1 MEWDGRRTGTDRQQM
16 NEGSEMTR
24 GGVRTGSGGKETA
37 GNRLTV
43 NKSNRGTEKA
53 SGQLVGYGRAVDI
66 WKENESRKKEK
77 TDEKQ

>member
-1 MEWDGRRTGTDRQQM
+1 M

-24 GGVRTGSGGKETA
+24 GGVRTGSGGMEAA

-43 NKSNRGTEKA
+43 NKSNGGTEEA
-53 SGQLVGYGRAVDI
+53 SGQLEGYGRAVDK

-77 TDEKQ
+77 TDEK